1 MKLPRYVSSDL
12 FRPGRFFPRCVSA
25 SMASLGAFTLILGSA
40 PFTRSSAVYAAGQNQ
55 ESEQTSLSR
64 HRHVAPELT
73 GSDGSQTGIASFK
86 GNFTAIA
93 GPPGQAIALYRMP
106 NCSLTLA
113 TGSYNTGAGT
123 YMQTG
128 STPHY
133 ERLLHSEAQLTTTA
147 DLFPSGCAMKPTP
160 GTSSAPGVF
169 VGTTTTG
176 VHVFA
181 TISLNPAMSNGLFVF
196 AGTTSF
202 PLTSYPFATASDL
215 NAADLNGDGNGDLI
229 VANSIATNSGSV
241 SVLLGNPD
249 GSFQPAVS
257 YPTAGVGTISA
268 VIDDVNGDGKLD
280 VVTVSGVLGT
290 QTISVLLGKG
300 DGTFAP
306 ALNLPAPTMPGPI
319 VNFITADLQHI
330 GKKDI
335 ICSNGAVLLGNGDG
349 TFTSV
354 SMPAFPYVEGTSNQS
369 PNLASGDFN
378 NDGKPDLIL
387 STGTN
392 LLTYL
397 GKGDGTFTAG
407 LSYATIGSV
416 GFVAVDDLD
425 GDGNADIYVGLGDG
439 GVYGGDPTV
448 PDMSYALMGYGDGTF
463 SGAPTIINTFTG
475 NNLGDVNGDGLPDL
489 ITENSDTAAST
500 FIVELGT
507 LTGAFNPVST
517 ITAPAS
523 FVLNGKTYTNA
534 NRAQVITFAV
544 SDING
549 DGKAD
554 LVFVDNESGS
564 IAIFPVPSPIY
575 FVALSNGDGTFATP
589 VPYAFPQV
597 APVGDYDDELN
608 VSDMQTANFTGGQ
621 NDLILVFSDEIGGP
635 GVTTPYLGGFVV
647 LPGNGDG
654 TFKAPIITTT
664 YSGTTAP
671 AIPLQPQIVSTTD
684 LNGDGKADL
693 LVITYS
699 YSAASHITS
708 QLELFLGN
716 GDGTFKAPTTIST
729 APNPNLNDSP
739 NSIPVVV
746 ADFNNDGKLDIA
758 CLGVTS
764 QGQAQLAVSLGNGDG
779 TFAAPTILNVGGS
792 DAISTAGISAA
803 DFNGDGNVDLALLDT
818 QDVSGIYYGK
828 GDGTFTS
835 VPANGNFYPKDL
847 INLSAFGVA
856 TAGDFNHDGKPDI
869 LAGNVVLLNIYGSA
883 PSTNPPASTTTALTS
898 SSANITAGGSVT
910 FTTSVTGAG
919 GSIGFPTGIVTF
931 LDKATT
937 LGTATLNGAGGGA
950 YSTTTLSA
958 GTHSIT
964 AQYGGDNN
972 FAPSTSA
979 AVTVTVQ
986 TAPPPSF
993 SISASPASLS
1003 IMPGQTG
1010 TSTLSVTPAGG
1021 FAQAVSFACSGLPLK
1036 ASCSFAPAT
1045 VTPGASAVTTTL
1057 TITTTAPQASAERSR
1072 ISRSEIPGCLAL
1084 LSLLLFAMPG
1094 TKRAT
1099 GWGRWFVLVIALAL
1113 GGGFIG
1119 CGRGGSPAGTGGSP
1133 TPTIPGTPAGT
1144 ADVTV
1149 TATSGSINQTATL
1162 QVTVP

>member
-1 MKLPRYVSSDL
+1 MKLPGDVSSDL
-12 FRPGRFFPRCVSA
+12 FRPGRFSLRCVRTSIV
-25 SMASLGAFTLILGSA
+25 SLGALTLILASA

-55 ESEQTSLSR
+55 ESSQTSLSS
-64 HRHVAPELT
+64 HRHVTPELT

-93 GPPGQAIALYRMP
+93 GPPDQAIALYRTP

-147 DLFPSGCAMKPTP
+147 DLFPVGCAMEPTP

-181 TISLNPAMSNGLFVF
+181 TISLNTTMSNGLFVF

-229 VANSIATNSGSV
+229 VTNSIATNSGSI

-249 GSFQPAVS
+249 GTFQTAVS
-257 YPTAGVGTISA
+257 YPTAGAGTISA

-280 VVTVSGVLGT
+280 IVTVSGGTGT
-290 QTISVLLGKG
+290 QIISVLLGKG

-306 ALNLPAPTMPGPI
+306 ALNIPAPTMPQLI
-319 VNFITADLQHI
+319 VNFITADLRHI

-349 TFTSV
+349 TFTWV
-354 SMPAFPYVEGTSNQS
+354 STPAFPYVEGTSNQS

-378 NDGKPDLIL
+378 NDGKPDLVV

-397 GKGDGTFTAG
+397 GKGDGTFSAG
-407 LSYATIGSV
+407 LSYATINSV

-448 PDMSYALMGYGDGTF
+448 PNMSYGLMGHGDGSF
-463 SGAPTIINTFTG
+463 SGAPTIINSFNGNTYTG
-475 NNLGDVNGDGLPDL
+475 ANLGDVNGDGLPDL
-489 ITENSDTAAST
+489 VSEDSYPDDGT
-500 FIVELGT
+500 FIVDLGT

-517 ITAPAS
+517 VTAPAS
-523 FVLNGKTYTNA
+523 FVLNGKTYTGFNSTQA
-534 NRAQVITFAV
+534 STFAV
-544 SDING
+544 GDING

-554 LVFVDNESGS
+554 LVFADNEVNEVVVLP
-564 IAIFPVPSPIY
+564 APSPIY

-589 VPYAFPQV
+589 LPYAFPQV
-597 APVGDYDDELN
+597 APVGDYDDELL
-608 VSDMQTANFTGGQ
+608 VSDMQIANFTGGQ

-647 LPGNGDG
+647 LPGNGNG
-654 TFKAPIITTT
+654 TFKAPIITST

-699 YSAASHITS
+699 YSAASDITS

-716 GDGTFKAPTTIST
+716 GDGTFKAPTTVST

-739 NSIPVVV
+739 SSIPVVI

-764 QGQAQLAVSLGNGDG
+764 QGQAQLAISLGNGDG

-803 DFNGDGNVDLALLDT
+803 DFDGDGNVDLALLDT

-835 VPANGNFYPKDL
+835 VPANGNFNPKDL
-847 INLSAFGVA
+847 INLSAVGVA
-856 TAGDFNHDGKPDI
+856 IAGDFNHDGKPDI

-883 PSTNPPASTTTALTS
+883 PSTNPPASTTTALTA
-898 SSANITAGGSVT
+898 SSATITAGGSIT
-910 FTTSVTGAG
+910 FTAVVTGPS
-919 GSIGFPTGIVTF
+919 GSMGAPTGSVTF

-937 LGTATLNGAGGGA
+937 LGMATLNSAGVGA

-964 AQYGGDNN
+964 AQYGGDDN
-972 FAPSTSA
+972 FVPSTSA
-979 AVTVTVQ
+979 AVTVTIQ

-1003 IMPGQTG
+1003 IMPGQSG

-1057 TITTTAPQASAERSR
+1057 TITTTAPQESEERSR

-1094 TKRAT
+1094 SERAR
-1099 GWGRWFVLVIALAL
+1099 GWGRWFVLVITLAL

-1119 CGRGGSPAGTGGSP
+1119 CGRGGSP

-1144 ADVTV
+1144 ADVTI
-1149 TATSGSINQTATL
+1149 TATSGSINQTTTL

>member
-1 MKLPRYVSSDL
+1 
-12 FRPGRFFPRCVSA
+12 
-25 SMASLGAFTLILGSA
+25 MASLGAVTLILPSGM
-40 PFTRSSAVYAAGQNQ
+40 FMRSPVVYAAGQNQ
-55 ESEQTSLSR
+55 ESGQNSLSPQR
-64 HRHVAPELT
+64 HATPELT
-73 GSDGSQTGIASFK
+73 GSDGSQTGIAGFK

-133 ERLLHSEAQLTTTA
+133 EQLLHSEAQLTTTA
-147 DLFPSGCAMKPTP
+147 DLFPSGCAMEPTP

-181 TISLNPAMSNGLFVF
+181 TISLSPAMSNGLFVF

-215 NAADLNGDGNGDLI
+215 NAADLNGDGNGDL
-229 VANSIATNSGSV
+229 VVTNSIATNSGSI

-249 GSFQPAVS
+249 GTFQTAVS
-257 YPTAGVGTISA
+257 YPTAGEGTISA

-280 VVTVSGVLGT
+280 IVTVSRGPGS
-290 QTISVLLGKG
+290 QMISVLLGKG

-306 ALNLPAPTMPGPI
+306 ALNSPAPTMPYPI
-319 VNFITADLQHI
+319 VNFITADLRHI

-349 TFTSV
+349 TFTSI
-354 SMPAFPYVEGTSNQS
+354 SAPAFPYVTDTSNQR

-378 NDGKPDLIL
+378 NDGKPDLVL

-397 GKGDGTFTAG
+397 GNGDGTFTAG
-407 LSYATIGSV
+407 LSYATINSV
-416 GFVAVDDLD
+416 GFAAVDDLD
-425 GDGNADIYVGLGDG
+425 GDGNADIYVGLGGG

-448 PDMSYALMGYGDGTF
+448 PNMSYALMGHGDGTF
-463 SGAPTIINTFTG
+463 SGAPTIINRYTG

-489 ITENSDTAAST
+489 ITEDSYPADGAFT
-500 FIVELGT
+500 VELGT

-523 FVLNGKTYTNA
+523 FVLNGKTYTGA
-534 NRAQVITFAV
+534 NSAEANTFAV
-544 SDING
+544 GDING

-554 LVFVDNESGS
+554 LVFADNEVDEVVVLP
-564 IAIFPVPSPIY
+564 APSPIY

-589 VPYAFPQV
+589 IPYAFPQV
-597 APVGDYDDELN
+597 APVGDYDDELT
-608 VSDMQTANFTGGQ
+608 VSDMQIANFTGGQ
-621 NDLILVFSDEIGGP
+621 NDLIFVFSDEIGGP
-635 GVTTPYLGGFVV
+635 GVTNPYLGGFVV
-647 LPGNGDG
+647 LPGNGG
-654 TFKAPIITTT
+654 GVFKAPIITTT
-664 YSGTTAP
+664 FSGTTVP
-671 AIPLQPQIVSTTD
+671 TSVLPPQIVSTTD

-693 LVITYS
+693 LVIMPS
-699 YSAASHITS
+699 YSDASRYTS

-716 GDGTFKAPTTIST
+716 GDGTFKAPTTITT
-729 APNPNLNDSP
+729 APNPNVNGGP
-739 NSIPVVV
+739 NIPVVV

-758 CLGVTS
+758 CLGETS
-764 QGQAQLAVSLGNGDG
+764 QNQAQLAISLGNGDG
-779 TFAAPTILNVGGS
+779 TFAAPTILNIGGS
-792 DAISTAGISAA
+792 YAIGTSGISAA

-835 VPANGNFYPKDL
+835 VPANGNSYPKDL
-847 INLSAFGVA
+847 INLNAFGVA
-856 TAGDFNHDGKPDI
+856 IAGDFNHDGKPDI

-883 PSTNPPASTTTALTS
+883 PSTNPPAPTTTALTA
-898 SSANITAGGSVT
+898 SSATITAGGSVT
-910 FTTSVTGAG
+910 FTTTVTGAS
-919 GSIGFPTGIVTF
+919 GSMAVPTGTVTF

-937 LGTATLNGAGGGA
+937 LGTATLNGAGVGA
-950 YSTTTLSA
+950 YSTTTLST

-964 AQYGGDNN
+964 AQYGGDSN
-972 FAPSTSA
+972 FAASTSA

-986 TAPPPSF
+986 AALPPSF
-993 SISASPASLS
+993 SLTASPASLS
-1003 IMPGQTG
+1003 ITPGQTG

-1021 FAQAVSFACSGLPLK
+1021 FAQMVSFACSGLPAE

-1045 VTPGASAVTTTL
+1045 VTPGASIATTTL
-1057 TITTTAPQASAERSR
+1057 TIKTTAAQASEERSW
-1072 ISRSEIPGCLAL
+1072 ISRSGLPGLLAL
-1084 LSLLLFAMPG
+1084 GSLLLFAMPG
-1094 TKRAT
+1094 IKRAS

-1113 GGGFIG
+1113 GGGLIG
-1119 CGRGGSPAGTGGSP
+1119 CGGGGRSAGSGGSP
-1133 TPTIPGTPAGT
+1133 TPTPTNPGTPAGT
-1144 ADVTV
+1144 STVTV
-1149 TATSGSINQTATL
+1149 TATSASIHQSATL